1 MRVYKVVRAA
11 LIFLVFVFFASRGRP
26 SLALRFLFAES
37 FEPLRSSFFLTGV
50 HGRCCH
56 FRFCFYRSSQ
66 NRVIVQAGSLLVWSG
81 RTRCSVLV
89 IMVSLSMPPLVV
101 SKRTF
106 SILLHRLSVFS
117 DMDSFSMSFLLLS
130 ADVFLKGCRDENRAM

>member
-11 LIFLVFVFFASRGRP
+11 LIFLVFVSFASRGRP
-26 SLALRFLFAES
+26 SLALRSLFAES

-66 NRVIVQAGSLLVWSG
+66 NRVILQAGSLLVWSG

-89 IMVSLSMPPLVV
+89 IMVSLSMPPPVV
-101 SKRTF
+101 CKRAF

>member
-1 MRVYKVVRAA
+1 MRVYKLVRAA
-11 LIFLVFVFFASRGRP
+11 LIFFVFVFFASRGRP
-26 SLALRFLFAES
+26 LLALRSLFAES
-37 FEPLRSSFFLTGV
+37 FEPLRSSFFLTGL

-56 FRFCFYRSSQ
+56 FRFCFYRSSR
-66 NRVIVQAGSLLVWSG
+66 NRVILQAGSLLVWSE
-81 RTRCSVLV
+81 RTRCSVLI

-117 DMDSFSMSFLLLS
+117 DMYSLIMSFLLLS
-130 ADVFLKGCRDENRAM
+130 ADVFLKGRRDENRAM